1 VGGLD
6 VVEIVNDVLLAN
18 GTGRYIVVVAK
29 QEAQLREVI
38 ADGTGR
44 IMFSGKEVC
53 QF

>member
-1 VGGLD
+1 MGGLD
-6 VVEIVNDVLLAN
+6 IVEIVNDVLLAN
-18 GTGRYIVVVAK
+18 GTGRHIVVVAK